1 MPTLTE
7 TLWDAIVSQIDGL
20 GLEGLAAANIRQQP
34 TAFNPTDNE
43 LTAGAIVCPVTET
56 EGPHGTNHN
65 SDIGYGFQVTLLKVS
80 NAALNKTALQTLL
93 PWREAIRR
101 HFHHQSPLTAHGCY
115 LCTVEHAPV
124 VLPDAW
130 KHQLDASA
138 LIVRCW
144 VLE

>member
-1 MPTLTE
+1 MPATLE
-7 TLWDAIVSQIDGL
+7 TLWDAVLSELDALQLDGL
-20 GLEGLAAANIRQQP
+20 STANIRQQP
-34 TAFNPTDNE
+34 VPFNPNENE
-43 LTAGAIVCPVTET
+43 LTAGAIISPMTET
-56 EGPHGTNHN
+56 EGTNGTNRH
-65 SDIGYGFQVTLLKVS
+65 SDIGYGFQITLLKVS
-80 NAALNKTALQTLL
+80 NSALNKTAQQTLL
-93 PWREAIRR
+93 PWREAIRQ

-115 LCTVEHAPV
+115 RCTVEHAPV

>member
-1 MPTLTE
+1 MPATLE
-7 TLWDAIVSQIDGL
+7 TLWDAVVSQIDSL
-20 GLEGLAAANIRQQP
+20 ELEGLSAANIRQQP
-34 TAFNPTDNE
+34 LPLNPADNE

-56 EGPHGTNHN
+56 EGNHGTNHK

-80 NAALNKTALQTLL
+80 NAALDKMAQQTLL

-115 LCTVEHAPV
+115 VCTVESAPV

>member
-1 MPTLTE
+1 MPATYA
-7 TLWDAIVSQIDGL
+7 TLWDAVVSQIDGL
-20 GLEGLAAANIRQQP
+20 ELDGLSAANIRQQSVP
-34 TAFNPTDNE
+34 FNPADNE

-56 EGPHGTNHN
+56 EGDHGTNQK

-80 NAALNKTALQTLL
+80 NSALGKAAQQTLL
-93 PWREAIRR
+93 PWREAIRQ
-101 HFHHQSPLTAHGCY
+101 HFHHQSPLTGHGCY
-115 LCTVEHAPV
+115 RCTVEHAPV

-130 KHQLDASA
+130 KHQFDASA

>member
-1 MPTLTE
+1 MPATSE
-7 TLWDAIVSQIDGL
+7 NLWDAIVSQIDSLELDGL
-20 GLEGLAAANIRQQP
+20 STANIRQQP
-34 TAFNPTDNE
+34 VPLNPADSP
-43 LTAGAIVCPVTET
+43 LTAGAIVSPVTEID
-56 EGPHGTNHN
+56 GNNGTNR
-65 SDIGYGFQVTLLKVS
+65 SRDIGYGFQITLLKVS
-80 NAALNKTALQTLL
+80 NAALTKTAQQTLL
-93 PWREAIRR
+93 PWREAIRQ
-101 HFHHQSPLTAHGCY
+101 HFHHQSPLAAHGCY

>member
-1 MPTLTE
+1 MPATLE
-7 TLWDAIVSQIDGL
+7 TLWDDVVSQIDAL
-20 GLEGLAAANIRQQP
+20 ELEGLSAENIRQQP
-34 TAFNPTDNE
+34 LPFNPTDNE
-43 LTAGAIVCPVTET
+43 LTAGAIVCPATET
-56 EGPHGTNHN
+56 EGNNGTNHK

-80 NAALNKTALQTLL
+80 NAALDKTAQQTLL

-115 LCTVEHAPV
+115 LCTVEPAPV

>member
-1 MPTLTE
+1 MPATWE
-7 TLWDAIVSQIDGL
+7 ILWDAVVSQIDAL
-20 GLEGLAAANIRQQP
+20 SLDGLAAENIRQQP
-34 TAFNPTDNE
+34 VPFNPADNQ
-43 LTAGAIVCPVTET
+43 LTSGAIVSPVTET
-56 EGPHGTNHN
+56 EGHNGTNHN
-65 SDIGYGFQVTLLKVS
+65 SDIGYGFQITLLQLS
-80 NAALNKTALQTLL
+80 NSALTKTAQQTLL

-101 HFHHQSPLTAHGCY
+101 HFHHRSPLTAHGCY
-115 LCTVEHAPV
+115 RCTVEHAPV